1 MERAIALKRGA
12 EHERVKAQTEPGRYK
27 AERERWG
34 PRLREFKQGSV
45 IKREGRLDVNYRRES
60 VHKKNAGEGGLE

>member
-12 EHERVKAQTEPGRYK
+12 EHERVKAQTEPGRHK

-45 IKREGRLDVNYRRES
+45 IKREGRLDVN
-60 VHKKNAGEGGLE
+60 

>member
-34 PRLREFKQGSV
+34 PRLREFKKGSV
-45 IKREGRLDVNYRRES
+45 IKREGRLDVN
-60 VHKKNAGEGGLE
+60 